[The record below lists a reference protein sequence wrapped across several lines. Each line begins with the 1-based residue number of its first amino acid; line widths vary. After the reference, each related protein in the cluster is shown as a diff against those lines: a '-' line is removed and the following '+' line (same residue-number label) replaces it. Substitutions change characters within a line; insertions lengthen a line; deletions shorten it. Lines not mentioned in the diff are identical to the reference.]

1 MEGYSRRW
9 NACGRRYLVVERQ
22 QALCFGGACTVGREN
37 ACLDRGV
44 VRREYLFENVFRRAE
59 SYHCLGIF
67 RSDDGINT
75 GLQRHYERW
84 TECAQIHLAL
94 RRSQFASGIEQIV
107 LHSDI
112 GRVHVDIVV
121 KAYIV
126 EQTVDA
132 RRIFVDI
139 DVFVPFDACYKFAVI
154 YLWHPLYREHHEHGH
169 AHRQDEAYSRHAD
182 CHMAEAPVNDTRVH
196 TVEPCVDL
204 GSRLPFMG
212 GACGGVVSAF
222 A

>member
-1 MEGYSRRW
+1 MPDDGMPVADAISSSSDSRLSVSVARARSAGKMRAW
-9 NACGRRYLVVERQ
+9 
-22 QALCFGGACTVGREN
+22 TVGSSEEN
-37 ACLDRGV
+37 I
-44 VRREYLFENVFRRAE
+44 FSKNVFRRAE
-59 SYHCLGIF
+59 SHHRLGIF

-75 GLQRHYERW
+75 CLQRRYERW

-182 CHMAEAPVNDTRVH
+182 GHMAEAPVNDTRVH